1 MKFLIWLGW
10 LTLGAVITTSLRM
23 FAGIGLSGLQVFV
36 LYALIFFGAYKSCK
50 AYDRRGKTHEEI
62 EEEKQEKRRAKEE
75 EKQRERKMLAEN
87 LTYRAWFFGGILCF
101 VTLVVVAVVLMC
113 LA

>member
-10 LTLGAVITTSLRM
+10 LTLGAVITTSLR
-23 FAGIGLSGLQVFV
+23 AVGIMLGGIPTGI
-36 LYALIFFGAYKSCK
+36 LYALIFYGAYKSCK
-50 AYDRRGKTHEEI
+50 AYDRRGKTFEEI
-62 EEEKQEKRRAKEE
+62 EEEKQEKRRAKEA

>member
-10 LTLGAVITTSLRM
+10 LTLAAVINTALAVFGVVLGGLPT
-23 FAGIGLSGLQVFV
+23 FALYGL
-36 LYALIFFGAYKSCK
+36 AFFGAHKCCK
-50 AYDRRGKTHEEI
+50 AYDRRGKTFEEI
-62 EEEKQEKRRAKEE
+62 EEEEQEKRRAKEA
-75 EKQRERKMLAEN
+75 EKQRERRMLAEN
-87 LTYRAWFFGGILCF
+87 MTYRAWFFGGILCF

>member
-10 LTLGAVITTSLRM
+10 LTLGAVITTSLR
-23 FAGIGLSGLQVFV
+23 AVGIGLSGLQAFV

-50 AYDRRGKTHEEI
+50 AYDRRGKTPEEI

-75 EKQRERKMLAEN
+75 EKQRERRMLAEN
-87 LTYRAWFFGGILCF
+87 MTYRAWFFGGILCF
-101 VTLVVVAVVLMC
+101 VALVVVAVVLMC